1 MRALLTAILL
11 AAPALSLAQEPM
23 FEALGQAP
31 IVAGDRVRARERA
44 LDEAL
49 RQAVEQATA
58 TVLEP
63 PELVAR
69 ASDLKLRIY
78 PKAKA
83 YVTTYRILDEGE
95 QPPGTFQVHLSA
107 AVATA
112 RLARDLATTSTG
124 VAVPSARKARAVVCA
139 SVQGDGVDAPAA
151 AEKALREIVGA
162 RNVEPMPGPQPCDPS
177 SVASVMRSGTA
188 QAALTAEVQVTPGGE
203 IRGTTFVG
211 AGARATV
218 KLVEPDGRV
227 SATGEAERGGYAP
240 SAGEAATAAARAA
253 VVEAARTIDTALA
266 QRWSA
271 GGDGGAGAA
280 GGVTVR
286 VRGIERWAE
295 YQALTRALASLPGVA
310 AVEPRRF
317 VRGEIDLVVRT
328 ASAASQLAGHLQR
341 VPPAGVRIGVRAVG
355 DAVEID
361 VAGEAAERG

>member
-1 MRALLTAILL
+1 MRAWVLVLLVALPSL
-11 AAPALSLAQEPM
+11 AAAQEPM

-63 PELVAR
+63 NELVAR
-69 ASDLKLRIY
+69 ASDLRLRIY
-78 PKAKA
+78 PKAKS
-83 YVTTYRILDEGE
+83 YVTTYRVLDEGE
-95 QPPGTFQVHLSA
+95 QTPGTFQVHLSA

-112 RLARDLATTSTG
+112 RLARDLSTG
-124 VAVPSARKARAVVCA
+124 TAGTPTAATGRKARAVVCA
-139 SVQGDGVDAPAA
+139 SVTGDGADAPPA
-151 AEKALREIVGA
+151 AEKALRELLTA
-162 RNVEPMPGPQPCDPS
+162 RNVEPMPGGQPCDAS
-177 SVASVMRSGTA
+177 SVANVLRAGGA
-188 QAALTAEVQVTPGGE
+188 PAALTAEVQVTPGGD

-211 AGARATV
+211 ATARANV

-227 SATGEAERGGYAP
+227 SAAGDGERGGYAP
-240 SAGEAATAAARAA
+240 TAGDAATAAARAA
-253 VVEAARTIDTALA
+253 VVEAARGIEAALS
-266 QRWSA
+266 QRWSSLGNA
-271 GGDGGAGAA
+271 GPA

-286 VRGIERWAE
+286 VRGVERWAE

-317 VRGEIDLVVRT
+317 VHGQIDLLVRT

-341 VPPAGVRIGVRAVG
+341 VPPAGVRVGVRAVG

>member
-1 MRALLTAILL
+1 
-11 AAPALSLAQEPM
+11 M

-63 PELVAR
+63 TELVAR

-83 YVTTYRILDEGE
+83 YVATYRILDEGE

-112 RLARDLATTSTG
+112 RLARDLSTSTG
-124 VAVPSARKARAVVCA
+124 QPAPYGGRARRARWC
-139 SVQGDGVDAPAA
+139 APASSA
-151 AEKALREIVGA
+151 TASTRRPPRKRRCARSWSRATSSRMPGATAVRRGRGRRRGA
-162 RNVEPMPGPQPCDPS
+162 RG
-177 SVASVMRSGTA
+177 GA
-188 QAALTAEVQVTPGGE
+188 QAALDGRGAGDAGRRHPRHHASSAPTRARQRQARRARRARLGRRRRRARRLRAVARRRRHGGDAR
-203 IRGTTFVG
+203 RGGRSGARHRVG
-211 AGARATV
+211 AGAA
-218 KLVEPDGRV
+218 LVEGD
-227 SATGEAERGGYAP
+227 
-240 SAGEAATAAARAA
+240 AGP
-253 VVEAARTIDTALA
+253 
-266 QRWSA
+266 
-271 GGDGGAGAA
+271 A

-286 VRGIERWAE
+286 VRGVERWAE

-317 VRGEIDLVVRT
+317 VRGEIDLARAHRLGGV
-328 ASAASQLAGHLQR
+328 AAGRHTSRG
-341 VPPAGVRIGVRAVG
+341 VPPQGVRIGVRAVG

>member
-1 MRALLTAILL
+1 MWLMRTWVLAVMVAAPTL
-11 AAPALSLAQEPM
+11 AAAQEPM

-31 IVAGDRVRARERA
+31 IVAGDRVRARDRA

-63 PELVAR
+63 AELVAR

-78 PKAKA
+78 PKAKS
-83 YVTTYRILDEGE
+83 YVSTYRILDEGE
-95 QPPGTFQVHLSA
+95 QPPGVFQVHLSA
-107 AVATA
+107 SVATA
-112 RLARDLATTSTG
+112 RLARDLSSGTG
-124 VAVPSARKARAVVCA
+124 TAPPIASRKARAVVCA
-139 SVQGDGVDAPAA
+139 SVTGDGVDANAA
-151 AEKALREIVGA
+151 AEKALREVVLA
-162 RNVEPMPGPQPCDPS
+162 RNVEAMPGAQPCDPPT
-177 SVASVMRSGTA
+177 VAATLRAGSA
-188 QAALTAEVQVTPGGE
+188 QAGLAAQVQVTPGGD
-203 IRGTTFVG
+203 IRGTMLVG
-211 AGARATV
+211 ASARAVV
-218 KLVEPDGRV
+218 KLVEPDGRI
-227 SATGEAERGGYAP
+227 SAAGDAERGGYAP
-240 SAGEAATAAARAA
+240 SPGDAATMAARAA
-253 VVEAARTIDTALA
+253 VVEAARAIDTALA
-266 QRWSA
+266 QRWS
-271 GGDGGAGAA
+271 GDSGPA

-317 VRGEIDLVVRT
+317 VRGEIDLLVRT

-341 VPPAGVRIGVRAVG
+341 VPPQGVRIGVRAVG

>member
-1 MRALLTAILL
+1 
-11 AAPALSLAQEPM
+11 M

-63 PELVAR
+63 AELVAR
-69 ASDLKLRIY
+69 ASDLQLRIY

-95 QPPGTFQVHLSA
+95 QTPGIFQVHLSA

-112 RLARDLATTSTG
+112 RLARDLSTTSSV
-124 VAVPSARKARAVVCA
+124 VAPTTTRKLRAVVCA
-139 SVQGDGVDAPAA
+139 NVQGDGVDAAPQAT
-151 AEKALREIVGA
+151 AERALREIVAA
-162 RNVEPMPGPQPCDPS
+162 RNVEPMPGPQPCDVPS
-177 SVASVMRSGTA
+177 ATGVLRSGTA
-188 QAALTAEVQVTPGGE
+188 QAALIADVQVTPGGD

-227 SATGEAERGGYAP
+227 SAAGDGERGGYAP
-240 SAGEAATAAARAA
+240 SASDAATAAARAA
-253 VVEAARTIDTALA
+253 VVEAARAIDPALA

-271 GGDGGAGAA
+271 DAGPA
-280 GGVTVR
+280 GGVIVR
-286 VRGIERWAE
+286 VRGIERWVE
-295 YQALTRALASLPGVA
+295 YQALMRALAALPGVA

-317 VRGEIDLVVRT
+317 LRGEIDLIVHT
-328 ASAASQLAGHLQR
+328 ASAASQLAGHLSR
-341 VPPAGVRIGVRAVG
+341 VPPPGLRVGVRSVG

>member
-1 MRALLTAILL
+1 MRAPLVILLL
-11 AAPALSLAQEPM
+11 AAPALVAAQEPM

-31 IVAGDRVRARERA
+31 IVAGDRVRARDRA

-63 PELVAR
+63 SELVAR

-78 PKAKA
+78 PKAKT
-83 YVTTYRILDEGE
+83 YITTYRILDEGE

-107 AVATA
+107 SVMTA
-112 RLARDLATTSTG
+112 RLARDLSTSTTSTG
-124 VAVPSARKARAVVCA
+124 AVGPSARKSRAVVCA
-139 SVQGDGVDAPAA
+139 NVQGDGVDAPVA
-151 AEKALREIVGA
+151 AEKALREIVVA
-162 RNVEPMPGPQPCDPS
+162 RNVEPMPGPQPCDPP
-177 SVASVMRSGTA
+177 SVASVLKSGTA
-188 QAALTAEVQVTPGGE
+188 QAALTADVQVTPGGE

-227 SATGEAERGGYAP
+227 SATGDAERGGYAP
-240 SAGEAATAAARAA
+240 SAGDAATAAARAA
-253 VVEAARTIDTALA
+253 VVEAARTIDPALA
-266 QRWSA
+266 QRWA
-271 GGDGGAGAA
+271 GGDAGPS

-286 VRGIERWAE
+286 VRGVERWAE

-310 AVEPRRF
+310 GVEPRRF
-317 VRGEIDLVVRT
+317 VRGEIDLVVHT
-328 ASAASQLAGHLQR
+328 ASAASQLAGHLTR
-341 VPPAGVRIGVRAVG
+341 VPPAGIHVGVRAVG

>member
-1 MRALLTAILL
+1 MRAPLVILLL
-11 AAPALSLAQEPM
+11 AAPALVAAQEPM

-31 IVAGDRVRARERA
+31 IVAGDRVRARDRA

-63 PELVAR
+63 SELVAR

-83 YVTTYRILDEGE
+83 YITTYRILDEGE

-107 AVATA
+107 SVATG
-112 RLARDLATTSTG
+112 RLARDLSTSTG
-124 VAVPSARKARAVVCA
+124 AIVPSARKSRAVVCA

-151 AEKALREIVGA
+151 AEKALRELVAA
-162 RNVEPMPGPQPCDPS
+162 RNVEPMPGPQPCDPP
-177 SVASVMRSGTA
+177 SVASVLKSGTA
-188 QAALTAEVQVTPGGE
+188 QAALTADVQVTPGGE

-211 AGARATV
+211 AAARANV

-227 SATGEAERGGYAP
+227 SATGDAERGGYAP
-240 SAGEAATAAARAA
+240 SAGDAATAAARAA
-253 VVEAARTIDTALA
+253 VVEAARTIDPALA
-266 QRWSA
+266 QRWS
-271 GGDGGAGAA
+271 GGDAGPS

-286 VRGIERWAE
+286 VRGVERWAE
-295 YQALTRALASLPGVA
+295 YQALTRALASLPGVGG
-310 AVEPRRF
+310 VEPRRF
-317 VRGEIDLVVRT
+317 VRGEIDLVVHT
-328 ASAASQLAGHLQR
+328 ASAASQLAGHLTR
-341 VPPAGVRIGVRAVG
+341 VPPAGIHVGVRAVG

>member
-1 MRALLTAILL
+1 MRASLIMVALAVPAL
-11 AAPALSLAQEPM
+11 AAAQEPM

-63 PELVAR
+63 AELVAR
-69 ASDLKLRIY
+69 ASYLKLQIY
-78 PKAKA
+78 PRAKT
-83 YVTTYRILDEGE
+83 YVTTYRVLDEGE

-112 RLARDLATTSTG
+112 RLARDLSAGGAVAT
-124 VAVPSARKARAVVCA
+124 PSSRKLRAVVCA
-139 SVQGDGVDAPAA
+139 TVQGDGADAPAA
-151 AEKALREIVGA
+151 AEKALRELVVA

-177 SVASVMRSGTA
+177 SAAGVVRSGNA
-188 QAALTAEVQVTPGGE
+188 RAALTAEVQVTPGGD

-227 SATGEAERGGYAP
+227 SAAGDAERGGYAP
-240 SAGEAATAAARAA
+240 SPADAATMAARAA
-253 VVEAARTIDTALA
+253 VVEAARTIDPALA
-266 QRWSA
+266 QRWSS
-271 GGDGGAGAA
+271 GGDAGPA
-280 GGVTVR
+280 GGVAVR
-286 VRGIERWAE
+286 VRGVERWAE

-341 VPPAGVRIGVRAVG
+341 VPPAGLRVGVRAVG
-355 DAVEID
+355 DAVEIEVSGD
-361 VAGEAAERG
+361 ATERG

>member
-1 MRALLTAILL
+1 MRAPLVILLL
-11 AAPALSLAQEPM
+11 AAPALVAAQEPM

-31 IVAGDRVRARERA
+31 IVAGDRVRARDRA

-63 PELVAR
+63 SELVAR

-78 PKAKA
+78 PKAKT
-83 YVTTYRILDEGE
+83 YITTYRILDEGE

-107 AVATA
+107 SVATA
-112 RLARDLATTSTG
+112 RLARDLSTSTG
-124 VAVPSARKARAVVCA
+124 AIVPSSRKSRAVVCA
-139 SVQGDGVDAPAA
+139 SVQGDGVDAPVA
-151 AEKALREIVGA
+151 AEKALREIVAA
-162 RNVEPMPGPQPCDPS
+162 RNVEAMPGPQPCDPP
-177 SVASVMRSGTA
+177 SVASVLRSGTA
-188 QAALTAEVQVTPGGE
+188 QAALTADVQVTPGGE

-211 AGARATV
+211 AGARANV
-218 KLVEPDGRV
+218 KLIEPDGRV
-227 SATGEAERGGYAP
+227 SATGDAERGGYAP
-240 SAGEAATAAARAA
+240 SAGDAATAAARAA
-253 VVEAARTIDTALA
+253 VVEAARAIDPALA
-266 QRWSA
+266 QRWSGDA
-271 GGDGGAGAA
+271 GPS

-310 AVEPRRF
+310 GVEPRRF
-317 VRGEIDLVVRT
+317 VRGEIDLVVHT
-328 ASAASQLAGHLQR
+328 ASAASQLAGHLTR
-341 VPPAGVRIGVRAVG
+341 VPPAGVHVGVRAVG

>member
-1 MRALLTAILL
+1 MRAALVLVIL
-11 AAPALSLAQEPM
+11 AAPVLTRAQEPM

-31 IVAGDRVRARERA
+31 IVAGDRVRARDRA

-63 PELVAR
+63 AELVAR

-95 QPPGTFQVHLSA
+95 QTPGVFQVHLSA

-112 RLARDLATTSTG
+112 RLARDLSTSTG
-124 VAVPSARKARAVVCA
+124 VVTPVTTRRARAVVCA
-139 SVQGDGVDAPAA
+139 NVVGDGVDAPAA
-151 AEKALREIVGA
+151 AEKALRELVVA
-162 RNVEPMPGPQPCDPS
+162 RNVEPMPGPQPCDPP
-177 SVASVMRSGTA
+177 SVAGVLRSGSG

-203 IRGTTFVG
+203 IRGTTFIG

-218 KLVEPDGRV
+218 KLIEPDGRV

-240 SAGEAATAAARAA
+240 SAGDAATAAARAA
-253 VVEAARTIDTALA
+253 VVEAARTIDPALA
-266 QRWSA
+266 QRWS
-271 GGDGGAGAA
+271 GDGGSQG

-317 VRGEIDLVVRT
+317 VRGEIDLIVRT
-328 ASAASQLAGHLQR
+328 ASAASQLAGHLTR
-341 VPPAGVRIGVRAVG
+341 VPPAGLRVGVRAVG

>member
-1 MRALLTAILL
+1 MRASLILFAL
-11 AAPALSLAQEPM
+11 ALPAVASAQEPM

-31 IVAGDRVRARERA
+31 IVAGDRVRARDRA

-63 PELVAR
+63 AELVAR
-69 ASDLKLRIY
+69 ASYLKLQIY
-78 PKAKA
+78 PRAKS

-112 RLARDLATTSTG
+112 RLARDLSSGGATPIAAG
-124 VAVPSARKARAVVCA
+124 HKPRAVVCA
-139 SVQGDGVDAPAA
+139 NVQGDGAEANAA
-151 AEKALREIVGA
+151 AEKALRELLTA
-162 RNVEPMPGPQPCDPS
+162 RNVDPMPGPQPCDPS
-177 SVASVMRSGTA
+177 SAAGVARSGTA
-188 QAALTAEVQVTPGGE
+188 QAALTAEVQVTPGGDV
-203 IRGTTFVG
+203 RGTTLVG
-211 AGARATV
+211 AAARATV

-227 SATGEAERGGYAP
+227 SAAGDAERGGYAP
-240 SAGEAATAAARAA
+240 SPGDAATMAARAA
-253 VVEAARTIDTALA
+253 VVEAARTIDPALA

-271 GGDGGAGAA
+271 QAGPA
-280 GGVTVR
+280 GGVAVR
-286 VRGIERWAE
+286 VRGVERWAE

-317 VRGEIDLVVRT
+317 VRGEIDLVVHT
-328 ASAASQLAGHLQR
+328 ASAASQLAGHLSR
-341 VPPAGVRIGVRAVG
+341 VPPAGMRVGVRAVG

-361 VAGEAAERG
+361 VAGEAEERG

>member
-1 MRALLTAILL
+1 MRASLILVALALPAL
-11 AAPALSLAQEPM
+11 AAAQEPM

-63 PELVAR
+63 AELVAR

-78 PKAKA
+78 PKARA
-83 YVTTYRILDEGE
+83 YVTTYRVLDEGE

-112 RLARDLATTSTG
+112 RLARDLSTG
-124 VAVPSARKARAVVCA
+124 GAVATPSSSRRPRAVVCA

-151 AEKALREIVGA
+151 AERALRELVTA
-162 RNVEPMPGPQPCDPS
+162 RNVEPMPGPQPCDAAS
-177 SVASVMRSGTA
+177 AAGVARSGTA
-188 QAALTAEVQVTPGGE
+188 QAALTAEVHVTPGGD
-203 IRGTTFVG
+203 IRGTTLVG
-211 AGARATV
+211 AGARAVV

-227 SATGEAERGGYAP
+227 SASGDAERGGYAP
-240 SAGEAATAAARAA
+240 SAGDAATAAARAA
-253 VVEAARTIDTALA
+253 VIEAARTIDPALA
-266 QRWSA
+266 QRWS
-271 GGDGGAGAA
+271 GGDAGPT
-280 GGVTVR
+280 GGVAVR
-286 VRGIERWAE
+286 VRGVERWAE
-295 YQALTRALASLPGVA
+295 YQALARALASLPGVA

-328 ASAASQLAGHLQR
+328 ASAAAQLAGHLQR
-341 VPPAGVRIGVRAVG
+341 VPPAGLRVGVRAVG
-355 DAVEID
+355 DVIEID

>member
-1 MRALLTAILL
+1 MLLL
-11 AAPALSLAQEPM
+11 AAPALVAAQEPM

-31 IVAGDRVRARERA
+31 IVAGDRVRARDRA

-63 PELVAR
+63 SELVAR

-83 YVTTYRILDEGE
+83 YIATYRILDEGE
-95 QPPGTFQVHLSA
+95 QPPGTFAVHLSA
-107 AVATA
+107 SVATA
-112 RLARDLATTSTG
+112 RLARDLSTSVG
-124 VAVPSARKARAVVCA
+124 ANVPSSKKARAVVCA

-162 RNVEPMPGPQPCDPS
+162 RSVEPMPGPQPCDPP
-177 SVASVMRSGTA
+177 SVASVLKSGSA

-218 KLVEPDGRV
+218 KLIEPDGRV
-227 SATGEAERGGYAP
+227 SASGDAERGGYAP
-240 SAGEAATAAARAA
+240 SAGDAATAAARAA

-266 QRWSA
+266 QRWS
-271 GGDGGAGAA
+271 GGDSGPA

-286 VRGIERWAE
+286 VRGVERWAE

-310 AVEPRRF
+310 GVEPRRF
-317 VRGEIDLVVRT
+317 VRGEIDLVVHT
-328 ASAASQLAGHLQR
+328 ASAASQLAGHLTR
-341 VPPAGVRIGVRAVG
+341 VPPAGVHIGVRAVG